1 MVEQTFT
8 QIPLKP
14 AWAITIHKAQGKT
27 LDKFVLDFSDV
38 VNDDNTVTKNGPFAA
53 GQTYVGLSRGT
64 GAKSFGLTRD
74 LRKSDI
80 LAIDGR
86 LKEFMGQVAGS
97 KRVSEES
104 SLTEGFD
111 PLKGFQTAAEIE
123 TALKAGEIK
132 GPNGERLTEY
142 QRNTLLGKIQKMKD
156 NPNSADRYRLEIEKL
171 MKSWFGV
178 DGSQEMAS
186 PKKSVEVNM
195 DSFTDPAE
203 RQAVLD
209 MLSKSGIPYNL
220 RYDS

>member
-1 MVEQTFT
+1 
-8 QIPLKP
+8 
-14 AWAITIHKAQGKT
+14 
-27 LDKFVLDFSDV
+27 
-38 VNDDNTVTKNGPFAA
+38 
-53 GQTYVGLSRGT
+53 
-64 GAKSFGLTRD
+64 
-74 LRKSDI
+74 
-80 LAIDGR
+80 
-86 LKEFMGQVAGS
+86 
-97 KRVSEES
+97 
-104 SLTEGFD
+104 
-111 PLKGFQTAAEIE
+111 
-123 TALKAGEIK
+123 
-132 GPNGERLTEY
+132 
-142 QRNTLLGKIQKMKD
+142 MKD